1 MAKLLHTTPAAAELI
16 RTVPV
21 VCVVN
26 KLTEAV
32 VGPVMVCVKIPPD
45 AVISPVAVS
54 VVSVEMAPV
63 EYNLVVVIPFA

>member
-1 MAKLLHTTPAAAELI
+1 MAKLLHTTPALAELI

-32 VGPVMVCVKIPPD
+32 VGPVMVCVKTPPV
-45 AVISPVAVS
+45 AVISPVAVR

-63 EYNLVVVIPFA
+63 EYNLVVVIPFV